1 MPECC
6 ILAPETSDLQL
17 GAGKAEDDP
26 SDPLRSRVN
35 SQCTFFSFSVGNE
48 QMKVENFEAA
58 VHFYGKAIELNPAN
72 AVYFCNRYLPGLLG
86 GPAIQ
91 SHPGKQDGLLSVG
104 Y

>member
-1 MPECC
+1 
-6 ILAPETSDLQL
+6 
-17 GAGKAEDDP
+17 
-26 SDPLRSRVN
+26 
-35 SQCTFFSFSVGNE
+35 
-48 QMKVENFEAA
+48 MKVENFEAA